1 MCDEE
6 VIEFIVLP
14 PSTAEE
20 PADENADSFKWN
32 HGSTLA
38 LIELYKKYRQ
48 HVGTFKIRT
57 LKKMFE
63 QISKELQV
71 TLKQKV
77 SCNNCENRWKH
88 LARSY
93 KKYKENMNKTGRGR
107 KDFEYAIEM
116 NEIFGEKRNINPILV
131 LSSDTISKPNE
142 EKTDQNSIGNMQ
154 SSESEHTNFPPT
166 LQHQE
171 ATKGDVANESK
182 VQKHSKYR
190 NKLVRADVLKEIR
203 RDRQEYYKVRL
214 GQEEKKLKIKKE
226 KNKI

>member
-1 MCDEE
+1 MD
-6 VIEFIVLP
+6 VTT

-48 HVGTFKIRT
+48 HDI
-57 LKKMFE
+57 KKMFE

-131 LSSDTISKPNE
+131 LSSDTIK
-142 EKTDQNSIGNMQ
+142 
-154 SSESEHTNFPPT
+154 SEHTNFPPT

-203 RDRQEYYKVRL
+203 KDRQEYYKVRL

-226 KNKI
+226 KNKILSERNMLLKQCLDKNNNLVEEDWV